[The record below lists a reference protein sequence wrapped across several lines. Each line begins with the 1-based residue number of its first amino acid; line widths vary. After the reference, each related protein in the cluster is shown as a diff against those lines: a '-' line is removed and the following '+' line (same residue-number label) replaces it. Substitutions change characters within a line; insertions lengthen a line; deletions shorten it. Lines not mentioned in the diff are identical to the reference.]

1 MNNCLLFL
9 VRGDV
14 FRFSQSEYTPPNE
27 QERKSHINLK
37 ISVEGLLR
45 EPFNRT
51 QRRLAATDLSINP
64 PDINGKMY
72 CVLEDLEN
80 CISFLNRD
88 TKKKE
93 KEPRTKFME
102 KGNNTWG
109 LCNFSRLLYTFVWKH
124 MWKNEPLRANLL
136 VIVLQFLL
144 EKKESQIVI
153 S

>member
-1 MNNCLLFL
+1 MC
-9 VRGDV
+9 
-14 FRFSQSEYTPPNE
+14 FSTHTCTPPNK

-88 TKKKE
+88 TKKGK
-93 KEPRTKFME
+93 RTTNKVYG

-109 LCNFSRLLYTFVWKH
+109 LSNFSRLLYTFVWKH
-124 MWKNEPLRANLL
+124 MWKNEPLRAISWCCLTSGKERVPNSD
-136 VIVLQFLL
+136 IVKLCL
-144 EKKESQIVI
+144 
-153 S
+153 

>member
-1 MNNCLLFL
+1 VNNCLLFL

-88 TKKKE
+88 TKKRK
-93 KEPRTKFME
+93 
-102 KGNNTWG
+102 
-109 LCNFSRLLYTFVWKH
+109 
-124 MWKNEPLRANLL
+124 KNHEQSLW
-136 VIVLQFLL
+136 
-144 EKKESQIVI
+144 KKETTLGDYVI
-153 S
+153 FPSPLYLCLETHVEE

>member
-1 MNNCLLFL
+1 MNYGVLTREQLSFVLSTWGCI
-9 VRGDV
+9 VC
-14 FRFSQSEYTPPNE
+14 FSTHICTPPNE

-93 KEPRTKFME
+93 KEPRTKVYG
-102 KGNNTWG
+102 KRKQHLGI
-109 LCNFSRLLYTFVWKH
+109 K
-124 MWKNEPLRANLL
+124 
-136 VIVLQFLL
+136 
-144 EKKESQIVI
+144 
-153 S
+153 